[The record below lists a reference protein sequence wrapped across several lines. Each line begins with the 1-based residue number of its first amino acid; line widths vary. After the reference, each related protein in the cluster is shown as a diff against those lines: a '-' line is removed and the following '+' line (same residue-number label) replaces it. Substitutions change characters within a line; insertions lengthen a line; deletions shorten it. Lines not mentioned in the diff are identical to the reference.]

1 VSATEKEIVA
11 FMVEEFPQSQWVVE
25 VVYDSGAT
33 IARDVGNAG
42 LRSGGTVSGPALH
55 GRR

>member
-1 VSATEKEIVA
+1 
-11 FMVEEFPQSQWVVE
+11 MVEEFPQSQWVVE

-55 GRR
+55 GRRWCGPPRL